1 MTLLTALYHDEAG
14 FIVSAELVLVG
25 TIGVLGLM
33 VGLSE
38 VAWGV
43 NEELEDVGSA
53 FGAINQSFSY
63 RGAAGCKAIIA
74 GSHFGDAYDECD
86 SQWGIACDVYPASEG
101 DKNFLDRSNH

>member
-1 MTLLTALYHDEAG
+1 MNMFVEFYEGEAG

-25 TIGVLGLM
+25 TIGVLGLL

-53 FGAINQSFSY
+53 FGALNQSYSY
-63 RGAAGCKAIIA
+63 QGVAGCKAIVA
-74 GSHFGDAYDECD
+74 GSQFGDVYDQCD
-86 SQWGIACDVYPASEG
+86 SQWSITCDVNPTGE
-101 DKNFLDRSNH
+101 KVW